1 MRGKR
6 QSRSRRARA
15 AMARPLSLAWIA
27 AGDRSGLFR
36 RSALAAILGAAVWVT
51 LLTLVDERLGG
62 RGAPG
67 PLAERLLREIESAG
81 STTPELL
88 LARPP
93 STMPEDVRRAIAHA
107 AETVGVDRLYL
118 VAVAARESSFDTR
131 AYAQRTSAAGLYQF
145 TEDTWLRVV
154 KVFGPRHGLG
164 AYAAAIA
171 AGEDGTVALPQ
182 GVLRRRLMRLRY
194 DPGISALMAAE
205 LARDNRRRLERLLG
219 RKVTPAET
227 YIAHF
232 LGLAPAARMIDA
244 AASRPDM
251 AAARLLPAAAESNP
265 AMFHGTSAAA
275 VVHAIEA
282 YFRDQ
287 VPRFAPA

>member
-1 MRGKR
+1 MP
-6 QSRSRRARA
+6 
-15 AMARPLSLAWIA
+15 PLSLAWIA

-36 RSALAAILGAAVWVT
+36 RSALLALLGAAVWVT
-51 LLTLVDERLGG
+51 VLTMVDERLGG
-62 RGAPG
+62 AGAPG
-67 PLAERLLREIESAG
+67 PLAERLLRGVESAG
-81 STTPELL
+81 TGTPELL

-93 STMPEDVRRAIAHA
+93 STMPDDVRRAIAYA
-107 AETVGVDRLYL
+107 AETVGVNRLYL
-118 VAVAARESSFDTR
+118 IAVAARESSFDSE
-131 AYAQRTSAAGLYQF
+131 AYAERTSAAGLYQF

-164 AYAAAIA
+164 AYALAITA
-171 AGEDGTVALPQ
+171 SDDGTVSLRPGA
-182 GVLRRRLMRLRY
+182 LRRRLMRLRY
-194 DPGISALMAAE
+194 DPGVSALMAAE
-205 LARDNRRRLERLLG
+205 LARDNQQRLERLLG
-219 RKVTPAET
+219 RKVTPAEI

-232 LGLAPAARMIDA
+232 LGLGQAARMIDA

-265 AMFHGTSAAA
+265 ALFHGTSAAA

>member
-1 MRGKR
+1 MT
-6 QSRSRRARA
+6 A
-15 AMARPLSLAWIA
+15 PLSLAWVA

-36 RSALAAILGAAVWVT
+36 RSALVALLGAAVWVT
-51 LLTLVDERLGG
+51 VLTLLDERLSGT
-62 RGAPG
+62 GAPG
-67 PLAERLLREIESAG
+67 PLAERLLREVESAG
-81 STTPELL
+81 AGAGTRALV

-93 STMPEDVRRAIAHA
+93 ATMPDDVRRAIAYA

-118 VAVAARESSFDTR
+118 VAVAARESSFDSR
-131 AYAQRTSAAGLYQF
+131 AYAERTSAAGLYQF

-164 AYAAAIA
+164 AYALAITV
-171 AGEDGTVALPQ
+171 GDDGGAVSLRP

-194 DPGISALMAAE
+194 DPGVSALMAAE
-205 LARDNRRRLERLLG
+205 LARDNQQRLARRLG
-219 RKVTPAET
+219 RKVTPAEI

-232 LGLAPAARMIDA
+232 LGLGQAARMIEA

-265 AMFHGTSAAA
+265 ALFRGTSAAA

>member
-6 QSRSRRARA
+6 QSGARRGRRTR
-15 AMARPLSLAWIA
+15 ARPLSLAWVA
-27 AGDRSGLFR
+27 AGDRTGLFR
-36 RSALAAILGAAVWVT
+36 RSALAAILGAAIWVT
-51 LLTLVDERLGG
+51 LLTFADERLGG

-67 PLAERLLREIESAG
+67 PLAERLLLAVEGAG
-81 STTPELL
+81 TTSPELL

-93 STMPEDVRRAIAHA
+93 ATMPEDVRRAITRA
-107 AETVGVDRLYL
+107 AAMVGVDRLFL
-118 VAVAARESSFDTR
+118 VAVAARESSFDPG

-154 KVFGPRHGLG
+154 KVFGPRYGLG
-164 AYAAAIA
+164 AYAAAITV
-171 AGEDGTVALPQ
+171 GDDGAVALPQ
-182 GVLRRRLMRLRY
+182 GTLRRRLMRLRY
-194 DPGISALMAAE
+194 DPGTAALMAAE
-205 LARDNRRRLERLLG
+205 LARDNRQRLARVLG
-219 RKVTPAET
+219 RPVSPAET

-232 LGLAPAARMIDA
+232 LGLAQAARMINA
-244 AASRPDM
+244 AASQPGM
-251 AAARLLPAAAESNP
+251 AAARLLPAAAQSNP